1 MNSLIRHL
9 SHDKKTALMLLI
21 SSLVIGICAL
31 TPALFVIIV
40 LNKYLASGITAT
52 LISLT
57 AGAILALG
65 FEFTFRQN
73 RSIMMQEFN
82 QRVYDPLL
90 KAFVEKLKTVQN
102 LPTTE
107 FKKAG
112 QLTSEQYKKLDG
124 AGTLVKNMRTSSV
137 TSWILDWPFVLSFLI
152 VLIFINLSAAVITA
166 IFMIILNRVI
176 TWKKNLNLS
185 QDSMSS
191 VEILIT
197 GLLTLT
203 IISFGALMIMQGRL
217 DVGSLIGS
225 NILAARALQGTN
237 KYTKAKEFI
246 QQRDRAVSEIVKF
259 IK

>member
-9 SHDKKTALMLLI
+9 SRDKKIALMLLI

-31 TPALFVIIV
+31 APALFVIIV

-57 AGAILALG
+57 AGAVLALG

-73 RSIMMQEFN
+73 RSVMMQEFN
-82 QRVYDPLL
+82 EKVYNPLL
-90 KAFVEKLKTVQN
+90 KAFTEKLKTVQN

-107 FKKAG
+107 FKK
-112 QLTSEQYKKLDG
+112 LDG
-124 AGTLVKNMRTSSV
+124 AGTLIKNMRTSSV
-137 TSWILDWPFVLSFLI
+137 TSWILDWPFVLLFLV
-152 VLIFINLSAAVITA
+152 VLIFINWTAAVITA

-176 TWKKNLNLS
+176 TWKTNLNLS

-203 IISFGALMIMQGRL
+203 IISVGALMIMNGRL
-217 DVGSLIGS
+217 DIGTLIGS

-246 QQRDRAVSEIVKF
+246 QQRDRAVSEIVSF
-259 IK
+259 IKQ

>member
-1 MNSLIRHL
+1 MKSLIQHL
-9 SHDKKTALMLLI
+9 SRDKKVAMMLLV
-21 SSLVIGICAL
+21 SSLIIGVCAL
-31 TPALFVIIV
+31 APALFVIIV

-57 AGAILALG
+57 IGAVLALG
-65 FEFTFRQN
+65 FEFAFRQN

-82 QRVYDPLL
+82 QKIYDPLL
-90 KAFVEKLKTVQN
+90 KRFTEKFRT
-102 LPTTE
+102 
-107 FKKAG
+107 AG
-112 QLTSEQYKKLDG
+112 QLTAQEYKKLDG
-124 AGTLVKNMRTSSV
+124 AGTIVKNMRTSSV
-137 TSWILDWPFVLSFLI
+137 TSWILDWPFVLAFLV
-152 VLIFINLSAAVITA
+152 VLIFINWTAAVITA
-166 IFMIILNRVI
+166 IFMVILNRII
-176 TWKKNLNLS
+176 TWKKNLNLTP
-185 QDSMSS
+185 DSMSS

-203 IISFGALMIMQGRL
+203 IISVGAVMIMGGSL

-246 QQRDRAVSEIVKF
+246 QQRDRAVSEIIQF

>member
-1 MNSLIRHL
+1 MKSLIKHL
-9 SHDKKTALMLLI
+9 SRDKKTALMLLI
-21 SSLVIGICAL
+21 SSLIIGICAL
-31 TPALFVIIV
+31 APALFVIIV

-82 QRVYDPLL
+82 QKIYDPLL
-90 KAFVEKLKTVQN
+90 KAFVDKLKTVQN
-102 LPTTE
+102 LPTNE
-107 FKKAG
+107 F
-112 QLTSEQYKKLDG
+112 KKLDG
-124 AGTLVKNMRTSSV
+124 AGTIVKNMRTSSV

-152 VLIFINLSAAVITA
+152 VLIFINWTAAVITA

-176 TWKKNLNLS
+176 TWKANLNLT

-203 IISFGALMIMQGRL
+203 IIAIGALMIMQGRL
-217 DVGSLIGS
+217 DIGTLIGS

-259 IK
+259 VK

>member
-1 MNSLIRHL
+1 MKSLIKHL
-9 SHDKKTALMLLI
+9 SRDKKIATMLLI
-21 SSLVIGICAL
+21 SSLIIGICAL
-31 TPALFVIIV
+31 APALFVIIV

-57 AGAILALG
+57 AGAVLALG

-82 QRVYDPLL
+82 QKIYDPLL
-90 KAFVEKLKTVQN
+90 KAFVDKLKTVQN
-102 LPTTE
+102 LPTNE
-107 FKKAG
+107 F
-112 QLTSEQYKKLDG
+112 KKLDG
-124 AGTLVKNMRTSSV
+124 AGTIVKNMRTSSV

-152 VLIFINLSAAVITA
+152 VLIFINWTAAVITA

-203 IISFGALMIMQGRL
+203 IISVGAIMIMQGQL

-259 IK
+259 VK

>member
-1 MNSLIRHL
+1 MKSLIRHL
-9 SHDKKTALMLLI
+9 SRDKKTALMLLI
-21 SSLVIGICAL
+21 SSLIIGICAL
-31 TPALFVIIV
+31 APALFVIIV

-57 AGAILALG
+57 AGAVLALS

-73 RSIMMQEFN
+73 RSVMMQEFN
-82 QRVYDPLL
+82 EKVYNPLL
-90 KAFVEKLKTVQN
+90 KAFTEKLKTVQN

-107 FKKAG
+107 FKK
-112 QLTSEQYKKLDG
+112 LDG
-124 AGTLVKNMRTSSV
+124 AGTMVKNMRTSSV
-137 TSWILDWPFVLSFLI
+137 TSWILDWPFVLLFLI
-152 VLIFINLSAAVITA
+152 VLIFINWTAAVITA

-176 TWKKNLNLS
+176 TWKTNLNLS

-191 VEILIT
+191 IEILIT

-203 IISFGALMIMQGRL
+203 IISVGALMIMNGRL
-217 DVGSLIGS
+217 DIGTLIGS

-246 QQRDRAVSEIVKF
+246 QQHDRAVSEIVSF
-259 IK
+259 IKQ

>member
-1 MNSLIRHL
+1 MKSLIQHL
-9 SHDKKTALMLLI
+9 SRDKKVALMLLI
-21 SSLVIGICAL
+21 SSLIIGICAL

-57 AGAILALG
+57 AGAVLALG

-73 RSIMMQEFN
+73 RSVMMQEFN
-82 QRVYDPLL
+82 EKVYNPLL
-90 KAFVEKLKTVQN
+90 KAFTEKLKTVQN

-107 FKKAG
+107 FKK
-112 QLTSEQYKKLDG
+112 LDG
-124 AGTLVKNMRTSSV
+124 AGTLIKNMRTSSV
-137 TSWILDWPFVLSFLI
+137 TSWILDWPFVLLFLV
-152 VLIFINLSAAVITA
+152 VLIFINWTAAVITA

-176 TWKKNLNLS
+176 TWKTNLNLS

-191 VEILIT
+191 IEILIT

-203 IISFGALMIMQGRL
+203 IISVGALMIMNGRL
-217 DVGSLIGS
+217 DIGTLIGS

-246 QQRDRAVSEIVKF
+246 QQRDRAVSEIVSF
-259 IK
+259 IKQ

>member
-1 MNSLIRHL
+1 MKSLIKHL
-9 SHDKKTALMLLI
+9 SRDKKVALMLLI
-21 SSLVIGICAL
+21 SSLIIGICAL

-57 AGAILALG
+57 AGAVLALG

-73 RSIMMQEFN
+73 RSVMMQEFN
-82 QRVYDPLL
+82 EKVYNPLL
-90 KAFVEKLKTVQN
+90 KAFTEKLKTVQN

-107 FKKAG
+107 FKK
-112 QLTSEQYKKLDG
+112 LDG
-124 AGTLVKNMRTSSV
+124 AGTMIKNMRTSSV
-137 TSWILDWPFVLSFLI
+137 TSWILDWPFVLLFLV
-152 VLIFINLSAAVITA
+152 VLIFINWTAAVITA
-166 IFMIILNRVI
+166 IFMIILNQLI
-176 TWKKNLNLS
+176 KWKTNLNLT

-197 GLLTLT
+197 GLLTLS
-203 IISFGALMIMQGRL
+203 IISVGALMIMNGRL
-217 DVGSLIGS
+217 DVGTLIGS

-259 IK
+259 IKQ

>member
-1 MNSLIRHL
+1 MKSLIKHL
-9 SHDKKTALMLLI
+9 SRDKKVALMLLI
-21 SSLVIGICAL
+21 SSLIIGICAL

-57 AGAILALG
+57 AGAVLALG

-73 RSIMMQEFN
+73 RSVMMQEFN
-82 QRVYDPLL
+82 EKVYNPLL
-90 KAFVEKLKTVQN
+90 KAFTEKLKTVQN

-107 FKKAG
+107 FKK
-112 QLTSEQYKKLDG
+112 LDG
-124 AGTLVKNMRTSSV
+124 AGTLIKNMRTSSV
-137 TSWILDWPFVLSFLI
+137 TSWILDWPFVLLFLV
-152 VLIFINLSAAVITA
+152 VLIFINWTAAVITA
-166 IFMIILNRVI
+166 IFMIILNQLI
-176 TWKKNLNLS
+176 KWKKNLNLS

-203 IISFGALMIMQGRL
+203 IISVGALMIMNGRL
-217 DVGSLIGS
+217 DVGTLIGS

-246 QQRDRAVSEIVKF
+246 QQRDRAVSEIVSF
-259 IK
+259 IKQ

>member
-1 MNSLIRHL
+1 MKSLIRHL
-9 SHDKKTALMLLI
+9 SRDKKVALMLLI
-21 SSLVIGICAL
+21 SSLIIGVCAL
-31 TPALFVIIV
+31 APALFVIIV

-57 AGAILALG
+57 AGAVLALG

-82 QRVYDPLL
+82 QKIYDPLL
-90 KAFVEKLKTVQN
+90 KAFVDKLKTVQN
-102 LPTTE
+102 LPTNE
-107 FKKAG
+107 F
-112 QLTSEQYKKLDG
+112 KKLDG
-124 AGTLVKNMRTSSV
+124 AGTIVKNMRTSSV

-152 VLIFINLSAAVITA
+152 VLIFINWTAAVITA
-166 IFMIILNRVI
+166 IFMIILNRII
-176 TWKKNLNLS
+176 TWKTNLNLT

-203 IISFGALMIMQGRL
+203 IIAIGALMIMQGRL
-217 DVGSLIGS
+217 DIGTLIGS

-259 IK
+259 VK

>member
-1 MNSLIRHL
+1 MKSLIQHL
-9 SHDKKTALMLLI
+9 SRDKKTALMLLI
-21 SSLVIGICAL
+21 SSLIIGICAL

-57 AGAILALG
+57 AGAVLALG

-82 QRVYDPLL
+82 QKIYDPLL
-90 KAFVEKLKTVQN
+90 KSFVEKLKTVQN

-107 FKKAG
+107 FKK
-112 QLTSEQYKKLDG
+112 LDG
-124 AGTLVKNMRTSSV
+124 AGTMIKNMRTSSV

-152 VLIFINLSAAVITA
+152 VLIFINWTAAVITA
-166 IFMIILNRVI
+166 IFMIILNRII
-176 TWKKNLNLS
+176 TWKTNLNLT

-203 IISFGALMIMQGRL
+203 IISIGALMIMQGRL
-217 DVGSLIGS
+217 DIGTLIGS

-259 IK
+259 IKQ

>member
-1 MNSLIRHL
+1 MKSLIKHL
-9 SHDKKTALMLLI
+9 SRDKKTALMLLI
-21 SSLVIGICAL
+21 SSLIIGVCAL

-57 AGAILALG
+57 VGAILALG

-82 QRVYDPLL
+82 QKIYNPLL
-90 KAFVEKLKTVQN
+90 KAFTEKLKTVQN

-107 FKKAG
+107 FKK
-112 QLTSEQYKKLDG
+112 LDG
-124 AGTLVKNMRTSSV
+124 AGTMIKNMRTSSV

-152 VLIFINLSAAVITA
+152 VLVFINWTAAVITA
-166 IFMIILNRVI
+166 IFMIILNRLI

-185 QDSMSS
+185 QDSMSN
-191 VEILIT
+191 VEILTT

-203 IISFGALMIMQGRL
+203 IISVGAIMIMQGRL

-246 QQRDRAVSEIVKF
+246 QQRDRAVSEIIKF

>member
-1 MNSLIRHL
+1 MKSLIKHL
-9 SHDKKTALMLLI
+9 SRDKKVALMLLI
-21 SSLVIGICAL
+21 SSLIIGICAL

-57 AGAILALG
+57 AGAVLALG

-73 RSIMMQEFN
+73 RSVMMQEFN
-82 QRVYDPLL
+82 EKVYNPLL
-90 KAFVEKLKTVQN
+90 KAFTEKLKTIQN

-107 FKKAG
+107 FKK
-112 QLTSEQYKKLDG
+112 LDG
-124 AGTLVKNMRTSSV
+124 AGTMVKNMRTSSV
-137 TSWILDWPFVLSFLI
+137 TSWILDWPFVLLFLV
-152 VLIFINLSAAVITA
+152 VLIFINWTAAVITA

-176 TWKKNLNLS
+176 TWKTNLNLS

-203 IISFGALMIMQGRL
+203 IISVGALMIMNGRL
-217 DVGSLIGS
+217 DIGTLIGS

-246 QQRDRAVSEIVKF
+246 QQRDRAVSEIVSF
-259 IK
+259 IKQ

>member
-1 MNSLIRHL
+1 MKSLIKHL
-9 SHDKKTALMLLI
+9 SRDKKVALMLLI
-21 SSLVIGICAL
+21 SSLIIGICAL

-73 RSIMMQEFN
+73 RSVMMQEFN
-82 QRVYDPLL
+82 EKVYNPLL
-90 KAFVEKLKTVQN
+90 KAFTEKLKTVQN

-107 FKKAG
+107 FKK
-112 QLTSEQYKKLDG
+112 LDG
-124 AGTLVKNMRTSSV
+124 AGTMIKNMRTSSV
-137 TSWILDWPFVLSFLI
+137 TSWILDWPFVLLFLV
-152 VLIFINLSAAVITA
+152 VLIFINWTAAVITA
-166 IFMIILNRVI
+166 IFMIILNQLI
-176 TWKKNLNLS
+176 KWKKNLNLS

-197 GLLTLT
+197 GLLTLS
-203 IISFGALMIMQGRL
+203 IISIGALMIMNGRL
-217 DVGSLIGS
+217 DVGTLIGS

-246 QQRDRAVSEIVKF
+246 QQRDRAVSEIISF
-259 IK
+259 IKQ

>member
-1 MNSLIRHL
+1 MKSLIKHL
-9 SHDKKTALMLLI
+9 SRDKKVALMLLI
-21 SSLVIGICAL
+21 SSLIIGICAL

-57 AGAILALG
+57 AGAVLALG

-73 RSIMMQEFN
+73 RSVMMQEFN
-82 QRVYDPLL
+82 EKIYNPLL
-90 KAFVEKLKTVQN
+90 KAFTEKLKTVQN

-107 FKKAG
+107 FKK
-112 QLTSEQYKKLDG
+112 LDG
-124 AGTLVKNMRTSSV
+124 AGTLIKNMRTSSV
-137 TSWILDWPFVLSFLI
+137 TSWILDWPFVLLFLV
-152 VLIFINLSAAVITA
+152 VLIFINWTAAVITA
-166 IFMIILNRVI
+166 IFMIILNQLI
-176 TWKKNLNLS
+176 KWKKNLNLS

-197 GLLTLT
+197 GLLTLS
-203 IISFGALMIMQGRL
+203 IISVGALMIMNGRL
-217 DVGSLIGS
+217 DVGTLIGS

-246 QQRDRAVSEIVKF
+246 QQRDRAVSEIVSF
-259 IK
+259 IKQ

>member
-1 MNSLIRHL
+1 MKSLIQHL
-9 SHDKKTALMLLI
+9 SRDKKVAMMLLI
-21 SSLVIGICAL
+21 SSLIIGICAL
-31 TPALFVIIV
+31 APALFVIIV

-57 AGAILALG
+57 IGAILALG
-65 FEFTFRQN
+65 FEFAFRQN

-82 QRVYDPLL
+82 QKIYDPLL
-90 KAFVEKLKTVQN
+90 KRFTEKFRT
-102 LPTTE
+102 
-107 FKKAG
+107 AG
-112 QLTSEQYKKLDG
+112 QLTAQEYKKLDG
-124 AGTLVKNMRTSSV
+124 AGTIVKNMRTSSV
-137 TSWILDWPFVLSFLI
+137 TSWVLDWPFVLAFLV
-152 VLIFINLSAAVITA
+152 VLIFINWTAAVITA

-176 TWKKNLNLS
+176 TWKTNLNLT

-203 IISFGALMIMQGRL
+203 IISVGALMIMQGQL
-217 DVGSLIGS
+217 DVGLLIGS

-246 QQRDRAVSEIVKF
+246 QQRDRAVSEIIQF

>member
-1 MNSLIRHL
+1 MKSLIRHL
-9 SHDKKTALMLLI
+9 SRDKKTALMLLI
-21 SSLVIGICAL
+21 SSLIIGICAL
-31 TPALFVIIV
+31 APALFVIIV

-57 AGAILALG
+57 AGAVLALG

-73 RSIMMQEFN
+73 RSVMMQEFN
-82 QRVYDPLL
+82 EKVYNPLL
-90 KAFVEKLKTVQN
+90 KAFTEKLKTIQN

-107 FKKAG
+107 FKK
-112 QLTSEQYKKLDG
+112 LDG
-124 AGTLVKNMRTSSV
+124 AGTMIKNMRTSSV
-137 TSWILDWPFVLSFLI
+137 TSWILDWPFVLLFLV
-152 VLIFINLSAAVITA
+152 VLIFINWTAAVITA

-176 TWKKNLNLS
+176 TWKTNLNLS

-203 IISFGALMIMQGRL
+203 IISVGALMIMNGRL
-217 DVGSLIGS
+217 DIGTLIGS

-246 QQRDRAVSEIVKF
+246 QQRDRAVSEIIKF

>member
-1 MNSLIRHL
+1 
-9 SHDKKTALMLLI
+9 
-21 SSLVIGICAL
+21 
-31 TPALFVIIV
+31 
-40 LNKYLASGITAT
+40 
-52 LISLT
+52 
-57 AGAILALG
+57 
-65 FEFTFRQN
+65 
-73 RSIMMQEFN
+73 MMQEFN
-82 QRVYDPLL
+82 QKIYDPLL
-90 KAFVEKLKTVQN
+90 KSFVEKLKTVQN

-107 FKKAG
+107 FKK
-112 QLTSEQYKKLDG
+112 LDG
-124 AGTLVKNMRTSSV
+124 AGTMIKNMRTSSV
-137 TSWILDWPFVLSFLI
+137 TSWILDWPFVLAFLI

-203 IISFGALMIMQGRL
+203 IISVGAIMIMQGQL

>member
-1 MNSLIRHL
+1 MKSLIQHL
-9 SHDKKTALMLLI
+9 SRDKKVAMMLLV
-21 SSLVIGICAL
+21 SSLIIGVCAL
-31 TPALFVIIV
+31 APALFVIIV

-57 AGAILALG
+57 IGAVLALG
-65 FEFTFRQN
+65 FEFAFRQN

-82 QRVYDPLL
+82 QKIYDPLL
-90 KAFVEKLKTVQN
+90 KKFTEKFRT
-102 LPTTE
+102 
-107 FKKAG
+107 AG
-112 QLTSEQYKKLDG
+112 QLTAQEYKKLDG
-124 AGTLVKNMRTSSV
+124 AGTIVKNMRTSSV
-137 TSWILDWPFVLSFLI
+137 TSWVLDWPFVLAFLV
-152 VLIFINLSAAVITA
+152 VLIFINWTAAVITA

-176 TWKKNLNLS
+176 TWKTNLNLT

-203 IISFGALMIMQGRL
+203 IISVGALMIMQGQL
-217 DVGSLIGS
+217 DVGLLIGS

-246 QQRDRAVSEIVKF
+246 QQRDRAVSEIIKF

>member
-1 MNSLIRHL
+1 MKSLIKHL
-9 SHDKKTALMLLI
+9 SRDKKVALMLLI
-21 SSLVIGICAL
+21 SSLIIGICAL

-57 AGAILALG
+57 AGAVLALG

-73 RSIMMQEFN
+73 RSVMMQEFN
-82 QRVYDPLL
+82 EKVYNPLL
-90 KAFVEKLKTVQN
+90 KAFTEKLKTIQN

-107 FKKAG
+107 FKK
-112 QLTSEQYKKLDG
+112 LDG
-124 AGTLVKNMRTSSV
+124 AGTMVKNMRTSSV
-137 TSWILDWPFVLSFLI
+137 TSWILDWPFVLLFLV
-152 VLIFINLSAAVITA
+152 VLIFINWTAAVITA
-166 IFMIILNRVI
+166 IFMIILNQLI
-176 TWKKNLNLS
+176 KWKKNLNLS

-197 GLLTLT
+197 GLLTLS
-203 IISFGALMIMQGRL
+203 IISVGALMIMNGRL
-217 DVGSLIGS
+217 DIGTLIGS

-246 QQRDRAVSEIVKF
+246 QQRDRAVSEIVSF
-259 IK
+259 IKQ

>member
-57 AGAILALG
+57 AGAVLALG

-73 RSIMMQEFN
+73 RSVMMQEFN
-82 QRVYDPLL
+82 EKVYNPLL
-90 KAFVEKLKTVQN
+90 KAFTEKLKTVQN

-107 FKKAG
+107 FKK
-112 QLTSEQYKKLDG
+112 LDG
-124 AGTLVKNMRTSSV
+124 AGTMIKNMRTSSV

-152 VLIFINLSAAVITA
+152 VLIFINWTAAVITA

-176 TWKKNLNLS
+176 TWKKNLNLT

-203 IISFGALMIMQGRL
+203 IISVGALMIMNGRL
-217 DVGSLIGS
+217 DVGTLIGS

-246 QQRDRAVSEIVKF
+246 QQRDRAVSEIIKF

>member
-9 SHDKKTALMLLI
+9 SRDKKTALMLLI
-21 SSLVIGICAL
+21 SSLIIGICAL

-65 FEFTFRQN
+65 FEFSFRQN

-82 QRVYDPLL
+82 RKIYDPLL

-107 FKKAG
+107 FKK
-112 QLTSEQYKKLDG
+112 LDG
-124 AGTLVKNMRTSSV
+124 AGTMIKNMRTSSV
-137 TSWILDWPFVLSFLI
+137 TSWVLDWPFVLSFLI
-152 VLIFINLSAAVITA
+152 VLIFINWTAAVITA

-176 TWKKNLNLS
+176 TWKTNLNLT

-203 IISFGALMIMQGRL
+203 IIAIGALMIMQGHL
-217 DVGSLIGS
+217 DIGTLIGS

-246 QQRDRAVSEIVKF
+246 QQRDRAVSEIIQF